1 MDDVRTLPRQISSQ
15 AAVLGCLLIDPSL
28 CGEIFSRVQ
37 AEDFITPEYRHVF
50 EAAQRVFFSGKDVD
64 AVTICHAAGGD
75 GYRDLLMQIMDVTPT
90 AAGWEEY
97 VQVLREDVRLYR
109 LRMAGD
115 KLSACTNV
123 RDGLSILAEAQ
134 QLGNE
139 QSTARIVSM
148 SQGLVDFHA
157 RQSETP
163 DYLRFGIGFLD
174 KRLRLSPGSFL
185 VIGGRPSAGKTAFA
199 LQIADVI
206 AHDRSVGFFSLE
218 TSEGQLYDRLVAQTC
233 LIDFGDIKARKISER
248 DYMGTTPWAR
258 VTGAAARPPYTSA
271 AVRLSTCRTARASS
285 RMTCP
290 RRWQAGAI

>member
-15 AAVLGCLLIDPSL
+15 AAVLGCLLIDSSL

-248 DYMGTTPWAR
+248 DY
-258 VTGAAARPPYTSA
+258 
-271 AVRLSTCRTARASS
+271 
-285 RMTCP
+285 
-290 RRWQAGAI
+290 I